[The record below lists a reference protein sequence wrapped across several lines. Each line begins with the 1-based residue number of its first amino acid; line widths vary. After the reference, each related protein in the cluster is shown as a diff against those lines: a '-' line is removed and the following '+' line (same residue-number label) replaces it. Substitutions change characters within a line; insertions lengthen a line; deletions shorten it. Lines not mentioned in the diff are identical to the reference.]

1 MSTKIQHKKIPI
13 LYCYEDLYIEYC
25 QLLTDVAYA
34 SITIYVTISCYIVTR
49 LIIKSALKYLDSA

>member
-1 MSTKIQHKKIPI
+1 MSTKIKHKKFPI

-25 QLLTDVAYA
+25 QLLTDVAYV

-49 LIIKSALKYLDSA
+49 LIIKSASKYLDSA